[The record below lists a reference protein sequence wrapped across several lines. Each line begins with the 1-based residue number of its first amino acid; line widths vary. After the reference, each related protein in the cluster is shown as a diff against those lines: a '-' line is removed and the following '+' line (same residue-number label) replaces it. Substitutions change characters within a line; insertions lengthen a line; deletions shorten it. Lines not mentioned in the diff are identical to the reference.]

1 MHPYPLLDLSHRIG
15 VRNTRGVRSP
25 LHLVEPPVPPGWS
38 GTRLTA
44 CNLCEAICGLELTI
58 TDGRVS
64 AIRGNPDDPLSRG
77 YICPKGVA
85 LADVYDDPDR
95 LRRPLVRRGDDW
107 AEASWDDALDLVA
120 GRLAD
125 TVNRHGRDSVGV
137 YLGNPNVHALA
148 SATHVV
154 PFVKAL
160 GTRNRFSATTVD
172 QAPAQLV
179 AWQLFGHQLLIP
191 IPDLDRTSYFL
202 VLGANP
208 MASNGSLMTAPDFP
222 KRAKAIQERGGRIVV
237 LDPRRTE
244 TAKIASEHH
253 FVRPGSDVVVLLAM
267 LRTLLDEGLARPS
280 AYVDGTERLRE
291 LVEPFT
297 PDLAEQVSGLAAS
310 DLERITREFCAADGA
325 AAYGRV
331 GVSTTGFGSLAHW
344 AIACL
349 NLLAGHFDRPG
360 GVMFP
365 EAAVDLGRFV
375 GRGHY
380 DRYRSRV
387 RGLPEYG
394 GELPAAAMREEIE
407 TPGDGQIRSF
417 VTVAGNPVLSTPD
430 GRRLGEA
437 LDSLDFMVAIDFY
450 LNETTRHADVILPPT
465 SALERD
471 HYDLVFH
478 SLAVRNTAR
487 FSPAVFAKPKDGLHD
502 WEIFRELTLR
512 LARRLRR
519 KPDLKSRSV
528 RRARVS
534 VSPTLQL
541 AALLRTGRKVSLRE
555 LRRHPEGVDLGAL
568 RPTMPERLRTEGH
581 RIDLVPELLVGDLER
596 LRAWL
601 DERPDDALV
610 LIGRRHKQDNNSWFH
625 NSARLTRGRPRHQL
639 LMHPGDLADRGI
651 TDGALVEVASRVG
664 AVRVEVAAT
673 DDIMRGV
680 VSLPHGYG
688 HQLDGTRM
696 RNASKVPGVSI
707 NDLTDPELLD
717 LSGNAALNGVAV
729 SVRACP

>member
-1 MHPYPLLDLSHRIG
+1 M
-15 VRNTRGVRSP
+15 RSP
-25 LHLVEPPVPPGWS
+25 LRLSAPPVPPGYS

-58 TDGRVS
+58 TDGSVT
-64 AIRGNPDDPLSRG
+64 AIRGNPTDPFSRG

-95 LRRPLVRRGDDW
+95 LRRPLVRRGDEW
-107 AEASWDDALDLVA
+107 VETGWDDALDLVA
-120 GRLAD
+120 ARLAE
-125 TVNRHGRDSVGV
+125 TIERHGADSVGV

-148 SATHVV
+148 SATHAI
-154 PFVKAL
+154 PFVRAL
-160 GTRNRFSATTVD
+160 GTRNRFSATSVD

-179 AWQLFGHQLLIP
+179 AWQLFGHQLMIP
-191 IPDLDRTSYFL
+191 VPDLDRTSYLL
-202 VLGANP
+202 VFGANP

-267 LRTLLDEGLARPS
+267 VRTLLEEGLARPP
-280 AYVDGTERLRE
+280 AYVDGVARLRE

-297 PDLAEQVSGLAAS
+297 SELAERVSGLAAE
-310 DLERITREFCAADGA
+310 DLRRITREFCAADGA

-331 GVSTTGFGSLAHW
+331 GVSTTGFGSLCHW
-344 AIACL
+344 AISCL
-349 NLLAGHFDRPG
+349 NLLSGHADRPG

-365 EAAVDLGRFV
+365 SPAVDVRRFA

-387 RGLPEYG
+387 RGLPEYA
-394 GELPAAAMREEIE
+394 GELPAATMREEIE
-407 TPGDGQIRSF
+407 TGGEGQIRAF

-437 LDSLDFMVAIDFY
+437 LDSLDFMVAVDFY

-465 SALERD
+465 TALERD

-478 SLAVRNTAR
+478 ALAIRNTAR
-487 FSPAVFAKPKDGLHD
+487 FSPAVFAKADDARHD
-502 WEIFRELTLR
+502 WEIFRDLTLR
-512 LARRLRR
+512 LGRRL
-519 KPDLKSRSV
+519 PGKSRLRTRLV
-528 RRARVS
+528 RRARIS
-534 VSPTLQL
+534 TSPTAQL
-541 AALLRTGRKVSLRE
+541 AALLRSGRQVSLRQ
-555 LRRHPEGVDLGAL
+555 LRAHPEGVDLGPL
-568 RPTMPERLRTEGH
+568 RPSLPEKLQTRDL
-581 RIDLVPELLVGDLER
+581 RIDLVPSLLVGDLDR
-596 LRAWL
+596 LRRWL
-601 DERPDDALV
+601 EDRPDEALV
-610 LIGRRHKQDNNSWFH
+610 LIGRRHQQDNNSWFH
-625 NSARLTRGRPRHQL
+625 NSTRLTRGKPRHQL

-651 TDGALVEVASRVG
+651 ADGSLVDVASRVG
-664 AVRVEVAAT
+664 SVRVEVAAT
-673 DDIMRGV
+673 DDIMPGV

-688 HQLDGTRM
+688 HQQDGTRL
-696 RNASKVPGVSI
+696 RHASKLPGVSI

-717 LSGNAALNGVAV
+717 LSGNAALSGAPVTVAAAR
-729 SVRACP
+729 S